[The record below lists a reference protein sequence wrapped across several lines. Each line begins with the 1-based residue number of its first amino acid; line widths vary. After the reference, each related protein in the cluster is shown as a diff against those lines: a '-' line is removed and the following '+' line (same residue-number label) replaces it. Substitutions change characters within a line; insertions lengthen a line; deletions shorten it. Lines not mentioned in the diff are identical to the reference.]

1 MCVEIFFK
9 GAWLS
14 TSLEYSGGR
23 VEARGSDMAE
33 NVPGY
38 PRHTPQDRSLR
49 AANADRDA
57 IGDIL
62 RRQHVAGRLDTDEF
76 AERYGRSLQAK
87 TYAEL
92 DELIAD
98 LPADTGPAAATAGAA
113 AGGSPGGAR
122 TGTGNW
128 RGGAR
133 RAGWLPRPV
142 PVFIWLAVVVA
153 IAVASGGR
161 LLWVAFPLFFFVV
174 RPLMWRSGWWGR
186 SGGWG
191 PWGCYAPSTRRGT
204 TIV

>member
-1 MCVEIFFK
+1 
-9 GAWLS
+9 
-14 TSLEYSGGR
+14 
-23 VEARGSDMAE
+23 MAE

-38 PRHTPQDRSLR
+38 PRHHPQDRSLR

-98 LPADTGPAAATAGAA
+98 LPADTELVAAGAA
-113 AGGSPGGAR
+113 SGGSPGGVR
-122 TGTGNW
+122 SGNGN
-128 RGGAR
+128 RRADAR

-142 PVFIWLAVVVA
+142 PVFIWLAVVAV
-153 IAVASGGR
+153 IAVASGGH

-174 RPLMWRSGWWGR
+174 RPLLWRSGWSGR
-186 SGGWG
+186 SGRWG
-191 PWGCYAPSTRRGT
+191 PWGCYAPHTRRDT
-204 TIV
+204 TVI